1 MFFQSDFPDKY
12 LVYVVLSQ
20 SRTIFKGSLLGGI
33 LCTTVKETK
42 VEILTFDFFQVLISL
57 SSTAREQEMI
67 LAKRSSIII
76 RVKSLDWKLL
86 DVSNLC
92 NSCLFPLSPRKKS
105 NQSLNDDEG

>member
-12 LVYVVLSQ
+12 LVYFHKVEQFSKILC
-20 SRTIFKGSLLGGI
+20 LAGI

-86 DVSNLC
+86 DVS
-92 NSCLFPLSPRKKS
+92 
-105 NQSLNDDEG
+105 SLTVFENP

>member
-1 MFFQSDFPDKY
+1 MFFESDFPDKY
-12 LVYVVLSQ
+12 YFHKVEQFS
-20 SRTIFKGSLLGGI
+20 KI
-33 LCTTVKETK
+33 LCSAGISRHPTKVKETK